1 MKRNFASK
9 AFPALMI
16 ITTAL
21 ISTSCSS
28 LLSRRGQ
35 TVDSAQ
41 QGESTVPTTMI
52 PREQYDELVRKYQE
66 LLNQS
71 KQMKIATKPETE
83 TTAQAGPDAQAKPEV
98 ATATSLDPSELV
110 NHIDKAIP
118 DTATVEGVDALKPE
132 AKNGKLAGPAVP
144 TSMGV
149 EHVNMTEDIDDQIS
163 RLREVQELVKVN
175 KFEAALVLLKEL
187 ENSKEKQ
194 IVVRAKIMLG
204 DLLFNQGEYDLAS
217 QVYEEVIKKYA
228 FSGYV
233 LKALGKLVA
242 CSEKLKQPEKQAKY
256 YSLLH
261 DFFEA
266 A

>member
-1 MKRNFASK
+1 MKRNYARK
-9 AFPALMI
+9 APIAFLIMSH
-16 ITTAL
+16 AL
-21 ISTSCSS
+21 IFTSCSTVS
-28 LLSRRGQ
+28 HRRDD
-35 TVDSAQ
+35 TAQ
-41 QGESTVPTTMI
+41 VNTVPK
-52 PREQYDELVRKYQE
+52 EQYDKLVRKYQE
-66 LLNQS
+66 LLNKS
-71 KQMKIATKPETE
+71 KEQVSQLSSAIIPVPTPVVATESSNIEK
-83 TTAQAGPDAQAKPEV
+83 QVKPEV
-98 ATATSLDPSELV
+98 GAATNLDPSELV
-110 NHIDKAIP
+110 NSIDKAIP
-118 DTATVEGVDALKPE
+118 DTAKVETVDALSPE
-132 AKNGKLAGPAVP
+132 AKVEKKEGPPVP

-149 EHVNMTEDIDDQIS
+149 QHVNNTDDIDDQIT

-175 KFEAALVLLKEL
+175 KFENALVILKEL

-194 IVVRAKIMLG
+194 IVVRAKVMLG

-233 LKALGKLVA
+233 LKSLGRLVA

-266 A
+266 G